1 MLQIEVLTSIT
12 QILINFKMIMR
23 SAAILFI
30 LLTFTRVDA
39 QKIKLSDNWMIKNS
53 IEVKSSD
60 EIVSSVQYNPQNWY
74 QTSVPTTVLSVFVK
88 NGTYPDPH
96 LAMNNFLIPDVSD
109 AFNAKHDL
117 VRYSYLKRKEN
128 PWKDPYWFRTVVV
141 LPEQFSNKQIWL
153 NFQGINYR
161 ADVWVNGHL
170 VADSR
175 NTVGMFRRFRFNI
188 TKYALAGANNC
199 IAVKIHQVD
208 HPGEPDPGTQF
219 EVFGPTRGH
228 ALDIFKDETLKMSG
242 GWDCAPVIRD
252 RNMGIYQ
259 DVFLEA
265 TGPVSLE
272 NPFVTTTLPLSDTTR
287 ADIALQ
293 AEIRNNTN
301 QKVKGVLVA
310 TIDLISDLEFPTYT
324 KHLGGSMPTIKI
336 RKEITINPDEVQTI
350 SLNSKEFSA
359 LLIKNPYLWYPNG
372 YGKQYLHKLKLNFE
386 IGGKIS
392 DKQDVTF
399 GIRQVTTTLKR
410 IGNDYGRVFQVNGQR
425 IFCKGGWL
433 QPDMLL
439 DMRRKRIFDEARLLA
454 EANVNIVGSEDSPA
468 PPDDVIE
475 SYDKYGLMYWEIFFQ
490 CWRMYPGSETA
501 HYPLDHQLAVAEV
514 NDMVKRFRN
523 SPAIVAWFTANE
535 VMVDEELYTA
545 SKKAVKTLDPTRP
558 FIPTTSIDWDVNKLT
573 PYIKE
578 DLPTGTTDDGAP
590 DYNWNPPAYF
600 FDKVEE
606 VHLQMF
612 RNELGVPA
620 IPAYSSLLRFI
631 PSANPEHPQNRKNP
645 IFPLDSIW
653 AEHGAWDGL
662 NYCFRGYDNAIRT
675 LYGNPTTV
683 KQYADNAQLVNADSY
698 RAMFEAANHRMWD
711 ITSGVMIW
719 KLNSCWPDVG
729 WQIYDWF
736 LNPGAAYFFAKK
748 AMEPLHIQMNGN
760 NRSLSVI
767 NATQRS
773 HHGLTVKAQIIDW
786 NMKVLWSYKDTV
798 SVKADSYLEC
808 LKIPKP
814 KDSAPVYFVKLSL
827 QDQKGHLISENLYWE
842 CAQHEDF
849 SSLAA
854 LPKVSLKKTVT
865 ITNQGKELRIEVK
878 LKNETGSLSF
888 FNRLILHTDQSG
900 GEVLPTFWSDNY
912 LTLFPGEEKTVTANV
927 AINDLAGGK
936 PLIDIE

>member
-1 MLQIEVLTSIT
+1 
-12 QILINFKMIMR
+12 MR
-23 SAAILFI
+23 STLFLF
-30 LLTFTRVDA
+30 LLLAFIRVDA
-39 QKIKLSDNWMIKNS
+39 QKIKLSESWMIQNS
-53 IEVKSSD
+53 IEVKSVD
-60 EIVSSVQYNPQNWY
+60 EIVSTVQYNPQNWY
-74 QTSVPTTVLSVFVK
+74 KASVPTTVLSVFVK

-96 LAMNNFLIPDVSD
+96 FAMNNFRIPDVSD

-117 VRYSYLKRKEN
+117 AQYSYRKGKEN

-141 LPEQFSNKQIWL
+141 LPEQFRNKVIWL

-170 VADSR
+170 VADSK

-188 TKYALAGANNC
+188 TKYSLAGAKNC
-199 IAVKIHQVD
+199 IAVKIYQVD

-219 EVFGPTRGH
+219 EVFGTTRGH

-265 TGPVSLE
+265 TGLVSLE
-272 NPFVTTTLPLSDTTR
+272 NPFVTTTLPLPDTTR
-287 ADIALQ
+287 AAVGLQ
-293 AEIRNNTN
+293 TEIRNNSD
-301 QKVKGVLVA
+301 QKVRGVLVA
-310 TIDLISDLEFPTYT
+310 NIDLISDLEFPTYT
-324 KHLGGSMPTIKI
+324 RHLGGSMPTIII
-336 RKEITINPDEVQTI
+336 RKEITIAPNEVKTV

-359 LLIKNPYLWYPNG
+359 LLIRNPYLWYPNG
-372 YGKQYLHKLKLNFE
+372 YGKQYLHKLKLTFK
-386 IGGKIS
+386 IDGKIS
-392 DKQDVTF
+392 DKQEVTF
-399 GIRQVTTTLKR
+399 GIRQVTTKLKR
-410 IGNDYGRVFQVNGQR
+410 IGNDYGRIFFVNGQR

-433 QPDMLL
+433 QPDMML
-439 DMRRKRIFDEARLLA
+439 DMNRNRVFNEARLLA
-454 EANVNIVGSEDSPA
+454 EANVNLVGSEDSPA
-468 PPDDVIE
+468 PTDDVIE

-501 HYPLDHQLAVAEV
+501 HYPLDHNLAISEV
-514 NDMVKRFRN
+514 NDILKRYRN

-535 VMVDEELYTA
+535 VMVDEDLYMA
-545 SKKAVKTLDPTRP
+545 SKKAVKTLDPSRP
-558 FIPTTSIDWDVNKLT
+558 FIPTTSIDWDAEKLT
-573 PYIKE
+573 PYIRE

-590 DYNWNPPAYF
+590 DYNWNPSAYF

-620 IPAYSSLLRFI
+620 IPAYNSLLKFI
-631 PSANPEHPQNRKNP
+631 PSANPEYPQNRKNP

-675 LYGNPTTV
+675 LYGNPTSV

-729 WQIYDWF
+729 WQVYDWF
-736 LNPGAAYFFAKK
+736 LNPGAAYFYAKK

-760 NRSLSVI
+760 NRFLSVI
-767 NATQRS
+767 NATHQCRQ
-773 HHGLTVKAQIIDW
+773 GLSVEAQLIDF

-798 SVKADSYLEC
+798 SIYADTYREC

-814 KDSAPVYFVKLSL
+814 MECTPVYFVKLSL
-827 QDQKGHLISENLYWE
+827 RGEGGQLISDNLYWQ
-842 CAQHEDF
+842 CSQHEDF
-849 SSLAA
+849 STLAG
-854 LPKVSLKKTVT
+854 LPKIKLKKTVT
-865 ITNQGKELRIEVK
+865 IADLGKELKIEVR
-878 LKNETGSLSF
+878 LQNETNSLSF
-888 FNRLILHTDQSG
+888 FNRLKLCSDKT
-900 GEVLPTFWSDNY
+900 GEELLPTFWSDNY
-912 LTLFPGEEKTVTANV
+912 FTLFPGEEKTIIAIV
-927 AINDLAGGK
+927 AKSELAGRQ
-936 PLIDIE
+936 PFIHIE